1 MITSEGKKGE
11 SGIDL
16 AGSSVLDRDGQRGL
30 LGGSVLQTET
40 CMK

>member
-11 SGIDL
+11 SGIEL
-16 AGSSVLDRDGQRGL
+16 VGASVLDRDGQRGL